1 MVGGLVMDVSSA
13 QAAAKRAVRAVEIL
27 VELIPEAKYAALEG
41 IELSEDGTSWCV
53 VVGYVLG
60 SDLPTTAL
68 AGLTTSPKSLRTY
81 KTLILDRA
89 TLEFKRMEPYH
100 EPA

>member
-13 QAAAKRAVRAVEIL
+13 RAAAKRAVEIL

-41 IELSEDGTSWCV
+41 IDLSEDETSWRV

-60 SDLPTTAL
+60 SDLPATAL

-81 KTLILDRA
+81 KTLILDRT

>member
-13 QAAAKRAVRAVEIL
+13 QAAAKRAVEIL

-41 IELSEDGTSWCV
+41 IDLSEDETNWRV

-60 SDLPTTAL
+60 SDLPATAL

>member
-1 MVGGLVMDVSSA
+1 MDVSSA
-13 QAAAKRAVRAVEIL
+13 QAAAKRAVEIL
-27 VELIPEAKYAALEG
+27 VELIPEARYAALEG
-41 IELSEDGTSWCV
+41 IELSEDETGWRV

-60 SDLPTTAL
+60 SDLPATAL

-81 KTLILDRA
+81 KTLILDRT

>member
-13 QAAAKRAVRAVEIL
+13 RAAAKRTVEIL
-27 VELIPEAKYAALEG
+27 VELIPEARYAALEG
-41 IELSEDGTSWCV
+41 IELSEDETSWRV

-60 SDLPTTAL
+60 SDLPATAL

-81 KTLILDRA
+81 KTLILDRT